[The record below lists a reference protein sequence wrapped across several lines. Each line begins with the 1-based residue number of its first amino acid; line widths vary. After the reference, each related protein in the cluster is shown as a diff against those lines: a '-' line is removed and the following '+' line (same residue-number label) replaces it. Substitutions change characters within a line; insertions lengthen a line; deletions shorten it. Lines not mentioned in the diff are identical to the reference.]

1 MIKFLKIMLMAL
13 PVFVL
18 SSSCVKEDLDDCDNV
33 TIYFQY
39 LADGDTDVLYKYMS
53 KVDLYVFD
61 EGGHIIGV
69 GHYTQDE
76 LKNFDAVPSFRL
88 QYGKRYKVVAIGNA
102 YDHTAVENIYANR
115 LSDIYIQSPF
125 WNDDSREVIN
135 HDDNYMGQ
143 QEFVMPDKE
152 GVMYRDTVT
161 LYSSHVDTEVEI
173 YGLPAPQSRADMPY
187 ELSFEN
193 SNAQTSFENEIN
205 TEVKGTI
212 YPELFYDAE
221 KNCYHTSDLALFRL
235 DEKERGVNE
244 TTCAH
249 ELVLKD
255 KNTGVELVRG
265 NILNYLNRY
274 RENID
279 VTRQEALLPISIVF
293 DQVGVSIR
301 LPEWY
306 VEDIEPDWQ

>member
-1 MIKFLKIMLMAL
+1 MAL
-13 PVFVL
+13 LVFVL
-18 SSSCVKEDLDDCDNV
+18 PSSCVKQDLDDCDNI
-33 TIYFQY
+33 TIYFRY
-39 LADGDTDVLYKYMS
+39 LADGDTDVLDQYIS
-53 KVDLYVFD
+53 KIDLYVFD
-61 EGGHIIGV
+61 ENGHIMDV

-88 QYGKRYKVVAIGNA
+88 QYGKRYTVVAVGNA
-102 YDHTAVENIYANR
+102 YDNTEVDNLEAGR
-115 LSDIYIQSPF
+115 LSEIYLQSPF
-125 WNDDSREVIN
+125 RNDESTNVVN
-135 HDDNYMGQ
+135 HDENYIGR
-143 QEFVMPDKE
+143 QEFVMPIQE
-152 GVMYRDTVT
+152 GIVYRDTVT

-173 YGLPAPQSRADMPY
+173 YGLPAPQNRTDMSY
-187 ELSFEN
+187 ELIFEN
-193 SNAQTSFENEIN
+193 SNEQISFENKIN
-205 TEVKGTI
+205 VEEKGSI

-221 KNCYHTSDLALFRL
+221 RGCYHTSDLALFRL
-235 DEKERGVNE
+235 DNERGVDE

-274 RENID
+274 QENID
-279 VTRQEALLPISIVF
+279 VTKQEALLPISIVF
-293 DQVGVSIR
+293 DRVGVSIR